1 MDSKRRGRP
10 PRRPGQR
17 PTEAELEI
25 LKVLWRRG
33 PSTVREVHEVLIKS
47 RPLVYTTV
55 LKTMQ
60 TMASKGILE
69 RNEGDRAHVY
79 RSALPA
85 GETQD
90 ALADDLLDRVFGGSV
105 AEFVLSVLPR
115 RRASASELARIRE
128 VLDKRGKGGT

>member
-1 MDSKRRGRP
+1 MSKRILRWEGRRMLRDDDDASLQL
-10 PRRPGQR
+10 RRFWLLR
-17 PTEAELEI
+17 AEVIPSLD
-25 LKVLWRRG
+25 LRR
-33 PSTVREVHEVLIKS
+33 LIS
-47 RPLVYTTV
+47 NGTALALGTTV

-69 RNEGDRAHVY
+69 RDEGDRAHLY

-105 AEFVLSVLPR
+105 AELVLRVLPR
-115 RRASASELARIRE
+115 PSPPE
-128 VLDKRGKGGT
+128 